1 MKMKKLMKLSKFKAC
16 ICEGAAERAIL
27 DILLENDLLIFSKKE
42 LIDDDIIRC
51 RDAKEFESRYLR
63 KIFEHKISVI
73 RILDR
78 EKEKF
83 NISKPYKDKIDVV
96 NIVTSPEIEMLIIC
110 SENKYDEYCKVKSK
124 MSPSDYCKQN
134 LPKLKYDK
142 KYETVKTYFNTPE
155 KLVNA
160 IKLYH
165 KKHQSKGLYTLSD
178 LLK

>member
-1 MKMKKLMKLSKFKAC
+1 
-16 ICEGAAERAIL
+16 
-27 DILLENDLLIFSKKE
+27 
-42 LIDDDIIRC
+42 
-51 RDAKEFESRYLR
+51 
-63 KIFEHKISVI
+63 
-73 RILDR
+73 LDR

-155 KLVNA
+155 NL
-160 IKLYH
+160 
-165 KKHQSKGLYTLSD
+165 
-178 LLK
+178 